1 MKKMKKILAMLLA
14 VVMVMGMSL
23 TVFAEESGT
32 TTGTKPTD
40 GDKLSASVTNI
51 KQEGVTVKAYQVV
64 KANYNDNGFTG
75 YSWVDATGYNAE
87 GDGHRDLFTNVTGAD
102 NKSVKTLNIDQDTIV
117 ALANMAKNS
126 ALGEGIPMI
135 ATSTGGTTYA
145 CRQLCCSCD
154 RF

>member
-1 MKKMKKILAMLLA
+1 MGIAHKRKEENMKKMKKILAMLLA

-75 YSWVDATGYNAE
+75 YSWVDATGDNYHTAAE
-87 GDGHRDLFTNVTGAD
+87 
-102 NKSVKTLNIDQDTIV
+102 KKYV
-117 ALANMAKNS
+117 AK
-126 ALGEGIPMI
+126 
-135 ATSTGGTTYA
+135 ATRRRRRILQS
-145 CRQLCCSCD
+145 RILCSYHIITVL
-154 RF
+154 